1 MTDYDKGMV
10 VMDYLKSIG
19 VDIFAIGEAISDD
32 NLDKSFQLIQ
42 DNPDISK
49 DDFLGAMDIA
59 EDDEEYSA
67 KLFSISP
74 KVRRIIFEMCAY
86 REDLDQDK
94 MAKIIMDSKTE
105 EELIERLKEL

>member
-19 VDIFAIGEAISDD
+19 VDILAITEAVSDE

-42 DNPDISK
+42 DNPNISK
-49 DDFLGAMDIA
+49 DDFLDTMDIA

-67 KLFSISP
+67 KLFSLSP
-74 KVRRIIFEMCAY
+74 KVRGIIFDMCAY

-94 MAKIIMDSKTE
+94 MAKIIMGSKTE
-105 EELIERLKEL
+105 EEIIERLKEL

>member
-19 VDIFAIGEAISDD
+19 VDILAIGEAISDD

-49 DDFLGAMDIA
+49 DDFLDAMDIA

-67 KLFSISP
+67 KLFSLSN
-74 KVRRIIFEMCAY
+74 KVTRIIFDMCAY